1 MHSRFSRMKRF
12 AGVNVFELA
21 SSAVAKA
28 RVALNF
34 KLMTISTCVIMYSK
48 VTAKHNKTF
57 PNLKCVFV
65 PVYYQ

>member
-28 RVALNF
+28 MVTLNF
-34 KLMTISTCVIMYSK
+34 KLMTCVIMYSK
-48 VTAKHNKTF
+48 VTAKHKKTF
-57 PNLKCVFV
+57 TNLKCVFV